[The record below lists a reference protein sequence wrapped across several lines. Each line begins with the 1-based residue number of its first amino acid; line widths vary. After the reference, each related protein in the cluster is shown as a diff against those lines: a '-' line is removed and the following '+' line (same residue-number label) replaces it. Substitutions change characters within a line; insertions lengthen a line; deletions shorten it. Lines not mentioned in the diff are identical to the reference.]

1 MRALVPNDFLT
12 LHHKDYCHVICPLP
26 EEESG
31 SRRKQPFRMP
41 SLLLGSHPDSYLT
54 DVVMP
59 HPVTPLGFQNVNNEL
74 KASLIENFLTPSQ
87 LLQTVIDHLGVE

>member
-1 MRALVPNDFLT
+1 MSFVLTRGRKRVSAQAALSNAK
-12 LHHKDYCHVICPLP
+12 H
-26 EEESG
+26 
-31 SRRKQPFRMP
+31 
-41 SLLLGSHPDSYLT
+41 LLGSHPDSYLT